1 MTGHLKMLQS
11 PRAMNNAE
19 GAASRFPAQASKFIG
34 TPPAP
39 NPKLKPTPPQS
50 PAGPGQTQL
59 NITRINPSSHC
70 AIWFLFCFLHVEE
83 KKKPRRA
90 IT

>member
-34 TPPAP
+34 TPPP
-39 NPKLKPTPPQS
+39 TRTPPPPPTPTPPQS
-50 PAGPGQTQL
+50 PAGLTLTSDLVKL
-59 NITRINPSSHC
+59 N
-70 AIWFLFCFLHVEE
+70 LL
-83 KKKPRRA
+83 
-90 IT
+90 